1 MNLLYNIMKQHI
13 FIFLIL
19 ITVFTSCKVAV
30 TRDLDA
36 QIVPEPE
43 KMVLDKGEFVF
54 SSKTTIAV
62 DNSAQQSDVA
72 SQLAGLFEQSAG
84 FVPKFVE

>member
-1 MNLLYNIMKQHI
+1 MHKLFGTGKDGIGQ
-13 FIFLIL
+13 
-19 ITVFTSCKVAV
+19 
-30 TRDLDA
+30 RR
-36 QIVPEPE
+36 
-43 KMVLDKGEFVF
+43 FVF

-84 FVPKFVE
+84 FVPKFVDDVSQADVAFVTDLL

>member
-1 MNLLYNIMKQHI
+1 MKQHI

-36 QIVPEPE
+36 QIVPEQ
-43 KMVLDKGEFVF
+43 FVHWT
-54 SSKTTIAV
+54 KA
-62 DNSAQQSDVA
+62 N
-72 SQLAGLFEQSAG
+72 LFFLLKRLLQ
-84 FVPKFVE
+84 